1 MAQESC
7 LDCYRK
13 HIATAMV
20 FEDEAAICGAYP
32 LHKWLAVGELNAAA
46 KEVQKEFP
54 ILANMTRE
62 HCLAY
67 QNDGIAIPTCELLQ
81 IACELEKD
89 LEKEEEL
96 SFAEKVVDLNNNE
109 DRE

>member
-20 FEDEAAICGAYP
+20 FEDEASIGMGYP

-46 KEVQKEFP
+46 KEVSKEYP
-54 ILANMTRE
+54 ILAAMTRD
-62 HCLAY
+62 HCKAY
-67 QNDGIAIPTCELLQ
+67 QDEDEPVPTTELIFL
-81 IACELEKD
+81 ANE
-89 LEKEEEL
+89 LEKEE
-96 SFAEKVVDLNNNE
+96 KNE
-109 DRE
+109 

>member
-1 MAQESC
+1 MSQESC

-20 FEDEAAICGAYP
+20 FEDEASICGAYP

-46 KEVQKEFP
+46 KEVTKEYP
-54 ILANMTRE
+54 ILAAMTRE

-67 QNDGIAIPTCELLQ
+67 QQDDVSIPTCDLIQL
-81 IACELEKD
+81 ANDLEKD
-89 LEKEEEL
+89 EEFSEG
-96 SFAEKVVDLNNNE
+96 EDVKNLNNSE
-109 DRE
+109 DGE